1 MADFEN
7 FEDFEELEAMF
18 GQGDSDL
25 KKMEKV
31 ILTQNLDGFA
41 SCFPDWDLH
50 PPIRK

>member
-25 KKMEKV
+25 KKWKKS
-31 ILTQNLDGFA
+31 F
-41 SCFPDWDLH
+41 
-50 PPIRK
+50 